1 MSKGVGSMM
10 SENGLVPTVPFLRL
24 AAQETRFELISYCSR
39 SIAMNGGVNNVA
51 SQARVFRQTNE
62 TIFERFKEKVKKYRI
77 YKVLESLYI

>member
-1 MSKGVGSMM
+1 MM